1 MRTPRPARPG
11 RAGLFLPWAR
21 FVSPGGNLIL
31 LDYLFLARPVLVA
44 VVWIF
49 PLLGARGA
57 GDPVRLALLLGEVA
71 ALAGAAFVHNQLH
84 DREGDRANR
93 KCESLARGL
102 VTARG
107 ARIWLLLL
115 LACGMACAALLGVA
129 HLAAALG
136 FFLLAAV
143 GYNLPPLRAKDH
155 PVRSLLLAAPAF
167 GLLVLQGASLNPGFQ
182 GSAALL
188 QTLPVVL
195 AGLSLSLLATVPD
208 LPGDQLAG
216 KRTWA
221 VVHGELSAWRVATGL
236 MAAAGM
242 AAVLGGDFQVGLPAL
257 VAMVWMIAS
266 QVRPRRDA
274 LAVLRGSAGLQA
286 LALAASWP
294 RICLGVL
301 AFLLLARVYYQRRF
315 QLDYPSLGRERT

>member
-1 MRTPRPARPG
+1 
-11 RAGLFLPWAR
+11 
-21 FVSPGGNLIL
+21 VNLIL

-49 PLLGARGA
+49 PLVGARGA
-57 GDPVRLALLLGEVA
+57 DDPLRLAMLLAAVA
-71 ALAGAAFVHNQLH
+71 GLAGAAFVHNQLH
-84 DREGDRANR
+84 DRVGDRVNR

-102 VTARG
+102 VTERG
-107 ARIWLLLL
+107 ARVWMLLL
-115 LACGMACAALLGVA
+115 LAGGLACAALLGVG

-155 PVRSLLLAAPAF
+155 PVRSLFLAAPAY
-167 GLLVLQGASLNPGFQ
+167 GLLVLQGASLHPGFQ
-182 GSAALL
+182 GSTALPGA
-188 QTLPVVL
+188 LPVVL

-208 LPGDQLAG
+208 LPGDRLTG

-221 VVHGELSAWRVATGL
+221 VVHGEASTWRVAAGL
-236 MAAAGM
+236 MGAAGLLALWM
-242 AAVLGGDFQVGLPAL
+242 EDLQVGLPAL
-257 VAMVWMIAS
+257 LATCWMLVA
-266 QVRPRRDA
+266 QTRPRRDA
-274 LAVLRGSAGLQA
+274 VAVLRGSAGLQA
-286 LALAASWP
+286 LVLAASWP

-301 AFLLLARVYYQRRF
+301 LLLLLARMYYKRRF